1 MTNEELK
8 KKICD
13 IIALYVSAY
22 GDDEHI
28 SDELIAA
35 GLKFDVLTETEYQKY
50 CAYKIIEPQI
60 KGCLD
65 REKELEKRLAEAE
78 HRAEVAERALK
89 DCVEYYSYS
98 GLCPVLDCNYNKAC
112 WRKECTS
119 DIAKCFKIQA
129 EKELAEESKDD

>member
-8 KKICD
+8 KKISE
-13 IIALYVSAY
+13 II
-22 GDDEHI
+22 GDVCLVNAPIKDVFKSIFIEKI
-28 SDELIAA
+28 ADALIAA

-78 HRAEVAERALK
+78 HRAEVAERALSSL
-89 DCVEYYSYS
+89 VHEMY
-98 GLCPVLDCNYNKAC
+98 
-112 WRKECTS
+112 EH
-119 DIAKCFKIQA
+119 DIRPMCDEKFFIESRLIEA
-129 EKELAEESKDD
+129 EKELVEERE